1 MPLYKKLK
9 RIAGKYMG
17 KQIPR
22 VTKDQD
28 KAVEL
33 SQPGMIDKTP
43 IHLRLLSRQEG
54 ERVICFGTLVSEHPR
69 ILHNRGVADLY
80 PPVMQPLMDLLRPQ

>member
-9 RIAGKYMG
+9 RITGKYVG
-17 KQIPR
+17 EQIPR
-22 VTKDQD
+22 VTEDQD

-43 IHLRLLSRQEG
+43 IHLRFLSRQEG
-54 ERVICFGTLVSEHPR
+54 ERVICFGDLVTEGPR
-69 ILHNRGVADLY
+69 IFHYRGVAYL
-80 PPVMQPLMDLLRPQ
+80 